1 MFDVGLTAAG
11 AEAAGAEGEA
21 EVPQPPQA
29 GLQQLLHPIPAGSS
43 QQRKE
48 PAENRTAGPPRMTVA
63 RPLPTARP

>member
-1 MFDVGLTAAG
+1 MFEVGLAAAG
-11 AEAAGAEGEA
+11 ADDEGTAEDS
-21 EVPQPPQA
+21 VPQPPQPA
-29 GLQQLLHPIPAGSS
+29 LQQLLHPIPAGSS